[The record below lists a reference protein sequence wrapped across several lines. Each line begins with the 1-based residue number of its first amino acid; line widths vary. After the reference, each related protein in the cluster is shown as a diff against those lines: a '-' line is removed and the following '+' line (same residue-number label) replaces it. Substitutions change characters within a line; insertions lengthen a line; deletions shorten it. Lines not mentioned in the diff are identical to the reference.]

1 MSGMVRDLTGRGR
14 LSERNVRDTLK
25 EVRTALLEADV
36 ALPVV
41 KQFIERVRA
50 RALGSEVMRSLTPG
64 QAMIKIV
71 RDELVTVLGADPSPL
86 NLGRNPPVALLLVGL
101 QGAGKTTTAGKLAHH
116 LVNQERKRVLAVSV
130 DIHRPAAM
138 EQLETLCSQVGCDYF
153 PPQSKEPTEIV
164 SAAAREARRR
174 LADVLIIDSA
184 GRLHVDDGMMREV
197 EQIHRVAEASEV
209 LFVIDSMAGQD
220 AAQSARAFA
229 DKLPLSGII
238 VSKCDSDARGGA
250 ALSARLVTG
259 APIKFLGIG
268 EKLDDLE
275 VFHADRVASRILGMG
290 DVLSLI
296 EDLSRQSENKET
308 LKLTAKLKKGKGF
321 DFNDMRKQMA
331 SISEMGGIS
340 SLLNK
345 LPAHMKNNIPNQVP
359 DGQEDRIKRMIA
371 AIDSMTGAERKRPD
385 LINGSRRR
393 RIAGGSG
400 CQINDVNQLMKQ
412 LKQMNRAVKKTS
424 KAGLEQRIMQQ
435 LGGGSAFRGR

>member
-14 LSERNVRDTLK
+14 LTERNVRDALK
-25 EVRTALLEADV
+25 EVRIALLEADV

-71 RDELVTVLGADPSPL
+71 RDELVTVLGSEASPL
-86 NLGRNPPVALLLVGL
+86 NLDRNPPVALLLVGL
-101 QGAGKTTTAGKLAHH
+101 QGAGKTTTAGKLAQH
-116 LVNQERKRVLAVSV
+116 LIKQKRKRVLAVSV

-153 PPQSKEPTEIV
+153 RPQSKEPVEIV
-164 SAAAREARRR
+164 SAAIREAKRR

-184 GRLHVDDGMMREV
+184 GRLHVDEDMMDEI
-197 EQIHRVAEASEV
+197 EQIHHAAEASEV

-220 AAQSARAFA
+220 AARSARAFA
-229 DKLPLSGII
+229 DRLPLSGII

-250 ALSARLVTG
+250 ALSTRLVTG
-259 APIKFLGIG
+259 APIKFLGTG
-268 EKLDDLE
+268 EKLDALE

-296 EDLSRQSENKET
+296 EDISRQSETKET
-308 LKLTAKLKKGKGF
+308 QKLTAKLKKGKGL
-321 DFNDMRKQMA
+321 DFNDMRSQMA
-331 SISEMGGIS
+331 SISEMGGLS
-340 SLLNK
+340 SLFDK
-345 LPAHMKNNIPNQVP
+345 LPAHMKTSLPSQVP
-359 DGQEDRIKRMIA
+359 DGQEERIKRMIA
-371 AIDSMTGAERKRPD
+371 AIDSMTAAERRRPD

-400 CQINDVNQLMKQ
+400 CQISDVNQIMKQ

-424 KAGLEQRIMQQ
+424 RAGLEQRIMQQ
-435 LGGGSAFRGR
+435 LGGGSAFRGH

>member
-1 MSGMVRDLTGRGR
+1 MVRDLTGRGR
-14 LSERNVRDTLK
+14 LTERNVRDALK
-25 EVRTALLEADV
+25 EVRAALLEADV

-71 RDELVTVLGADPSPL
+71 RDELVTVLGAEPSPL
-86 NLGRNPPVALLLVGL
+86 DLGRNPPVVVLVVGL

-116 LVNQERKRVLAVSV
+116 LVSQERKRVLAVSV

-138 EQLETLCSQVGCDYF
+138 EQLETLCSQAGCGYF
-153 PPQSKEPTEIV
+153 RPQSQEPAEI
-164 SAAAREARRR
+164 AAAATREARRR

-197 EQIHRVAEASEV
+197 EQIHRAAEASEV

-220 AAQSARAFA
+220 AAQSARSFA
-229 DKLPLSGII
+229 DRLPLSGII

-268 EKLDDLE
+268 EKLDALE

-308 LKLTAKLKKGKGF
+308 LKLAAKLKKGKGF

-340 SLLNK
+340 SLFGK
-345 LPAHMKNNIPNQVP
+345 LPAHMKNNLPSQVP

-400 CQINDVNQLMKQ
+400 CQIQDVNQLMKQ

-435 LGGGSAFRGR
+435 LGGGSAFRGH

>member
-14 LSERNVRDTLK
+14 LTERNVRDALK
-25 EVRTALLEADV
+25 DVRAALLEADV

-41 KQFIERVRA
+41 RQFIERVRA
-50 RALGSEVMRSLTPG
+50 RTLGTEVMRSLTPG
-64 QAMIKIV
+64 QAMIRIV
-71 RDELVTVLGADPSPL
+71 RDELVTVLGSKASPL
-86 NLGRNPPVALLLVGL
+86 DLSRNPPVTLLLVGL

-116 LVNQERKRVLAVSV
+116 LINRQRKRVLAVSV
-130 DIHRPAAM
+130 DVCRPAAM

-153 PPQSKEPTEIV
+153 RPQSQEPTGIV
-164 SAAAREARRR
+164 AAATDEARRR

-184 GRLHVDDGMMREV
+184 GRLHVDDDMMSEV
-197 EQIHRVAEASEV
+197 EQIHRASKASEV

-220 AAQSARAFA
+220 AARSARAFA
-229 DKLPLSGII
+229 DRLPLSGII

-259 APIKFLGIG
+259 APIKFLGTG
-268 EKLDDLE
+268 EKLDALE

-296 EDLSRQSENKET
+296 EDISHKSESRET
-308 LKLTAKLKKGKGF
+308 EKLAAKIKKGRGF

-331 SISEMGGIS
+331 SVSEMGGIS
-340 SLLNK
+340 SLVDK
-345 LPAHMKNNIPNQVP
+345 LPAHMKTNLPNQVP
-359 DGQEDRIKRMIA
+359 DGQEERIKRMIA
-371 AIDSMTGAERKRPD
+371 AIDSMTRAERRRPD

-400 CQINDVNQLMKQ
+400 CQISDVNQLMKQ

-424 KAGLEQRIMQQ
+424 RAGLEQRIMQQ
-435 LGGGSAFRGR
+435 LGGGSAFRSH